1 MQGHHSL
8 LLFYL
13 ITGMWC
19 VPSVA
24 TAQAEWV
31 APRTSEGR
39 PDLQGV
45 WLSNAAIPMERP
57 SSLAGRPRLTDEEV
71 ATLQER
77 TDRIFRN
84 GRSAFATPEGAF
96 RAAFEDIET
105 YDFMNH
111 TLFDGDSILTDSME
125 FMKLNCF
132 SLKHS
137 SDLKSFIN
145 SISDSL
151 LSSSDKKFMRNQLTD
166 EVYLWDN
173 ERLINAWCLIPS
185 DFAKINRSDTTDYWE
200 EFRANFGKY
209 GHHHYSRPIFNQDKN
224 ICVIEH
230 SGQGDWLMGSGD
242 ILLFKKVNGNWRL
255 LKEENL
261 WIS

>member
-1 MQGHHSL
+1 MTWITLKRKLRNSKYRQLGIPSL
-8 LLFYL
+8 FIVGGGFAILFL
-13 ITGMWC
+13 IGLFVLNYNNYRETNAGY
-19 VPSVA
+19 SY
-24 TAQAEWV
+24 
-31 APRTSEGR
+31 S
-39 PDLQGV
+39 DLK
-45 WLSNAAIPMERP
+45 
-57 SSLAGRPRLTDEEV
+57 
-71 ATLQER
+71 
-77 TDRIFRN
+77 DRYPVI
-84 GRSAFATPEGAF
+84 
-96 RAAFEDIET
+96 EDIET